1 MTNPDGWRK
10 RAAPERPNKINQR
23 LSPAAI
29 LGLGVGGS
37 RRFDKAGGMAEPLR
51 MIRLSIICCG
61 FRRSGS
67 FIAGS

>member
-1 MTNPDGWRK
+1 
-10 RAAPERPNKINQR
+10 
-23 LSPAAI
+23 
-29 LGLGVGGS
+29 
-37 RRFDKAGGMAEPLR
+37 MAEPLR